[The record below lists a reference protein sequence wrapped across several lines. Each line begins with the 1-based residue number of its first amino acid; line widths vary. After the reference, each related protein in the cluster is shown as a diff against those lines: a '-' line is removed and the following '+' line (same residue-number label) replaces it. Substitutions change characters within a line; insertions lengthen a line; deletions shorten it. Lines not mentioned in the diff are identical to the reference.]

1 MERHS
6 DPCRLIR
13 EMALAI
19 FGTDDDFTIELREGP
34 HTDEVI
40 LSIPDKK
47 VRELLMNRKHRGLD
61 AMQRIL
67 HMSSTW
73 HPRRLVLSL
82 LEET

>member
-47 VRELLMNRKHRGLD
+47 VRELLMNR
-61 AMQRIL
+61 MQRIL
-67 HMSSTW
+67 HISSTW